1 MSWTP
6 PADRPLAVLAVA
18 ALATLVG
25 VWGAGQL
32 RPEVDFLDTV
42 PADEPGLD
50 AYRALLAQLDGVRF
64 VAVHMPADP
73 GGAGGGD
80 LRSDAG
86 FDALVRDQQ
95 ALTDH
100 LMASHPPG
108 TFTHSLSVYEA
119 MRAGNYM
126 LQKVATAGNPPE
138 SAYALPSDPVSWSYV
153 RDEVRGESGKDV
165 LAADG
170 SSSLLLMFLATKDPS
185 EARALAADVAGE
197 VAAWGQAHPER
208 QEATREPQASGLLV
222 ASAYTDERN
231 ESDLRVWGL
240 ASMAVALAALLV
252 VLRRP
257 GNVLIVAASIAC
269 ATAWTFGL
277 LGAVGAPISFLTV
290 FLAPL
295 LAGVGVDY
303 AVHVLQ
309 RYEEE
314 RAAGASHRDGVATA
328 LRTSGA
334 AAAVSAATTAVGLLA
349 LLAVPAPLFA
359 QVGWVSALGV
369 AMGFLASVTVAPAL
383 RAVLP
388 DRRPTVGLRPGRGQR
403 SWSGSVGRW
412 SLRHPVLALGAV
424 LLLTGAAGWTAATQT
439 RFESGS
445 AENEFPQDD
454 PLIVLQHRIER
465 EYGAFQRAYLVVQG
479 DLAQPAALQA
489 LYAAQN
495 RTGTLPLY
503 RGSSTVVDLL
513 LADDS
518 TDQGA
523 LDFTLAGLMAAM
535 GHPVEDE
542 QRLPATPEEAR
553 ADLDRLFAD
562 PLWRSLAPF
571 TISRDYRLAVVA
583 VQVDPWTDQQQLV
596 ALRDALRAQ
605 AADLQE
611 TLGPAYDVQAAG
623 APVNRAAVVEQ
634 APEDVRTAI
643 AGVALLSGS
652 ALLLLWAWR
661 GWKGLAAT
669 ALCLLVV
676 LAAAVW
682 LLASVPLLDGGYRW
696 AEAWGAPANRAA
708 LNDMFLLAFAIT
720 VASGVDNL
728 VHLVHR
734 HWEARRSGLDRPSA
748 LAEALD
754 HGGRAV
760 TGTSLTTVLAFAALA
775 GVYFLQSK
783 NLAVLAAAGV
793 LYAWLLT
800 LVVGPWILKATAGRE
815 TSATQIG

>member
-1 MSWTP
+1 MRWML
-6 PADRPLAVLAVA
+6 PASHPGAVLALA
-18 ALATLVG
+18 ALATLAG
-25 VWGAGQL
+25 VWGVGQL

-50 AYRALLAQLDGVRF
+50 AYRALLQELDGVRF

-73 GGAGGGD
+73 AGAGGGD
-80 LRSDAG
+80 LRTDEG

-100 LMASHPPG
+100 LVAQHPAG

-126 LQKVATAGNPPE
+126 LQKVATAGNPPD
-138 SAYALPSDPVSWSYV
+138 SAYALPADPVSWSYA
-153 RDEVRGESGKDV
+153 RDEVRGEAGKDV

-170 SSSLLLMFLATKDPS
+170 SSSLLLMFLAAKDPA
-185 EARALAADVAGE
+185 EARALAAE
-197 VAAWGQAHPER
+197 VADEVGAWGRDPPDH
-208 QEATREPQASGLLV
+208 QEATRDPQASGLLV

-231 ESDLRVWGL
+231 GRDLRTWGL
-240 ASMAVALAALLV
+240 VSMAVAVAALLV

-257 GNVLIVAASIAC
+257 TNVLIVGASIAC

-295 LAGVGVDY
+295 LAGVGADY

-314 RAAGASHRDGVATA
+314 RDAGADRRTGVTTA
-328 LRTSGA
+328 LRTSGG

-383 RAVLP
+383 RVLLP
-388 DRRPTVGLRPGRGQR
+388 ESRARARASGPRRMGR
-403 SWSGSVGRW
+403 SWSGSVGGW
-412 SLRHPVLALGAV
+412 SLRHPVLALGSV

-439 RFESGS
+439 RLESGS

-454 PLIVLQHRIER
+454 PLIVLQHRIEE

-479 DLAQPAALQA
+479 DLTQPAALRA

-495 RTGTLPLY
+495 RTAGLPLY
-503 RGSSTVVDLL
+503 RDASTVVDLL
-513 LADDS
+513 VADDA

-523 LDFTLAGLMAAM
+523 LDFTLAGLMAAT
-535 GHPVEDE
+535 GQPVEDE
-542 QRLPATPEEAR
+542 QRLPVTPAEAR

-583 VQVDPWTDQQQLV
+583 IQVDPWSDQRQLV
-596 ALRDALRAQ
+596 ALRDALQEQ
-605 AADLQE
+605 AADLQAG
-611 TLGPAYDVQAAG
+611 LGPDYEVQAAG

-634 APEDVRTAI
+634 TADDVRIAI
-643 AGVALLSGS
+643 AGVALLSGA
-652 ALLLLWAWR
+652 ALVLLWVWR
-661 GWKGLAAT
+661 GWKGLAAA
-669 ALCLLVV
+669 ALCILVV

-682 LLASVPLLDGGYRW
+682 LLASVPALDGAYRW
-696 AEAWGAPANRAA
+696 AEGWGAPANRAA

-734 HWEARRSGLDRPSA
+734 HWEARRAGLDRPAA

-754 HGGRAV
+754 HGGRAI

-800 LVVGPWILKATAGRE
+800 LLVGPWILKATAGKTIHDRL
-815 TSATQIG
+815 